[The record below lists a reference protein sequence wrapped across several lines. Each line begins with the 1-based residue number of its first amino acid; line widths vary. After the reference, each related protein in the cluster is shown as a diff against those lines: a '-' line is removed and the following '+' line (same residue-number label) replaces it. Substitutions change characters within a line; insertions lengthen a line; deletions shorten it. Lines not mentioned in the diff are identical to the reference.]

1 MKDQSNILII
11 DDNEMNRDVT
21 EGLIDAL
28 GYTAILA
35 KNGKEALKLISLGP
49 QPDLILLDILMPEM
63 NGYEVLLFLK
73 KDKNLRSI
81 PVIMISV
88 VDEMESVVKCIEAG
102 AEDYL
107 TKPFN
112 AILLKAR
119 INACLEKKRLYDQE
133 QKFNYWLAE
142 SYQKLQKAE
151 ETRDSLFQMI
161 IHDMNNPLTVVLGGL
176 DNLKFCPQK
185 YVVDEHCASILK
197 DIDIAA
203 RQIHSLV
210 KCILDLSEMEQGG
223 IVVSKTTM
231 NAVEVI
237 HDLQQQ
243 FEKEVSKKNGCLS
256 FDPPKATIL
265 CHADKSLLT
274 RILQNLL
281 INAIKYGMT
290 NTTPEITIS
299 IEQTLDK
306 VRLCVQD
313 NGRGIPEECME
324 HIFTKFY
331 QIDKT
336 QKGLGLGLTFCK
348 MAAEVMGGTLTVEN
362 LPTGGS
368 SFCLTMAAVE

>member
-1 MKDQSNILII
+1 MKDQTRILII
-11 DDNEMNRDVT
+11 DDNEMNRDVA

-35 KNGKEALKLISLGP
+35 QNGKEALELISSGP
-49 QPDLILLDILMPEM
+49 LPDLILLDILMPKM

-73 KDKNLRSI
+73 KDKLLRSI

-151 ETRDSLFQMI
+151 EIRDSLFQMI

-176 DNLKFCPQK
+176 DNLKRCPQK
-185 YVVDEHCASILK
+185 YVLDERCGSILD
-197 DIDIAA
+197 DIDMAA

-210 KCILDLSEMEQGG
+210 KCILDLSEMEHGG
-223 IVVSKTTM
+223 ITVSKTTI

-237 HDLQQQ
+237 YDLLQQ
-243 FEKEVSKKNGCLS
+243 FDKEIRNKNGRLS
-256 FDPPKATIL
+256 FNPPQAIIL

-281 INAIKYGMT
+281 TNAIKYGMT
-290 NTTPEITIS
+290 DTNPEITIS
-299 IEQTLDK
+299 VVPTNNNVK
-306 VRLCVQD
+306 LCVQD
-313 NGRGIPEECME
+313 NGPGIPKECMGS
-324 HIFTKFY
+324 IFTKFY

-336 QKGLGLGLTFCK
+336 KKGLGLGLTFCK

-368 SFCLTMAAVE
+368 SFCLAVAVEK